1 MGWSSGTRLASELIA
16 TIDTQVDDFDTKVSI
31 FEEMI
36 ESFETMDCDNLHEV
50 LGESLAFAKAYYNL
64 YPDLYEGEE
73 DDLEDF

>member
-1 MGWSSGTRLASELIA
+1 MGWSSGTRLASEMIA

-50 LGESLAFAKAYYNL
+50 LGESVAFDKAYFNL
-64 YPDLYEGEE
+64 YPDLYEGKTTI
-73 DDLEDF
+73 